1 MKILKGYDLSCVLKF
16 GNLVKFPSSPY
27 IVVTPGPT
35 SMKKGNLKLREQ
47 KSIGCDARLPY

>member
-35 SMKKGNLKLREQ
+35 FMKQR
-47 KSIGCDARLPY
+47 I